1 MCQLGCF
8 DRWQLIL
15 AQTCNAQKWPDN
27 QKHQTAINLGKAAGP
42 KSGQSPQKHQQTT
55 NSSLLLPK
63 AARPKSGQTSNN
75 QNCSLLLFKAAGPKS
90 GQTFKNVKQQ
100 FLSAQSCRLRKE
112 PDPQQ
117 RRTAANFGLKL
128 QSPRV
133 ARQPPGKP
141 HNAKHHPILG
151 PQLSQNAAPGSR
163 QTPNTRQPPN
173 AIHQAAAKRQTPSN
187 SWPSAEPKCGTRQPP
202 NAKHHPIL
210 GPQLSQNVAPGSRQ
224 TPNTTQFLALS

>member
-1 MCQLGCF
+1 M
-8 DRWQLIL
+8 
-15 AQTCNAQKWPDN
+15 ASP
-27 QKHQTAINLGKAAGP
+27 P
-42 KSGQSPQKHQQTT
+42 KTT

-75 QNCSLLLFKAAGPKS
+75 PNCSLLLFKAARPKS
-90 GQTFKNVKQQ
+90 GQIFKNVKQQ
-100 FLSAQSCRLRKE
+100 FLSAQSCRLRKG

-117 RRTAANFGLKL
+117 RRTAASFGLKL

-173 AIHQAAAKRQTPSN
+173 A
-187 SWPSAEPKCGTRQPP
+187 
-202 NAKHHPIL
+202 KHHTIL
-210 GPQLSQNVAPGSRQ
+210 GPQLSQNVAPGSHQ
-224 TPNTTQFLALS
+224 TPNTIQVLALS